1 MMQITEG
8 EQNMKIINLKNM
20 FHRLRNQH
28 YKSGKYECITY
39 EQALIMALR
48 MHSRG
53 DCSLLR
59 ALRTGFEL
67 RYQINFLD
75 QLNVSRSEL
84 EWLIGKERDIL
95 SDWK

>member
-1 MMQITEG
+1 MNREQI
-8 EQNMKIINLKNM
+8 QNFLKH
-20 FHRLRNQH
+20 FRPRR
-28 YKSGKYECITY
+28 YKRITY

-53 DCSLLR
+53 DCSLPR
-59 ALRTGFEL
+59 ALLTGLEL

-75 QLNVSRSEL
+75 ELNVTRSEF
-84 EWLIGKERDIL
+84 EWLIGRERDIL

>member
-1 MMQITEG
+1 MKKNQIRNNI
-8 EQNMKIINLKNM
+8 QKHIRPRIHKKISN
-20 FHRLRNQH
+20 
-28 YKSGKYECITY
+28 

-53 DCSLLR
+53 DCSLPR
-59 ALRTGFEL
+59 ALLTGLEL

-75 QLNVSRSEL
+75 ELNVSRQEF
-84 EWLIGKERDIL
+84 EWLIGRERDIL

>member
-1 MMQITEG
+1 MYLNHKKDGTIRSQKRI
-8 EQNMKIINLKNM
+8 
-20 FHRLRNQH
+20 
-28 YKSGKYECITY
+28 SY

-53 DCSLLR
+53 DCSFPSAVIT
-59 ALRTGFEL
+59 ALEL

-75 QLNVSRSEL
+75 ELNISRKDF

-95 SDWK
+95 SEWQ

>member
-1 MMQITEG
+1 MKKEQIRHYIL
-8 EQNMKIINLKNM
+8 KHIKPRINK
-20 FHRLRNQH
+20 RI
-28 YKSGKYECITY
+28 SY

-53 DCSLLR
+53 DCSLPR
-59 ALRTGFEL
+59 ALITAAEL

-75 QLNVSRSEL
+75 QLNISRAEL

-95 SDWK
+95 SDWQ